1 MNKIYNNLLNNKK
14 PVCVWG
20 TGYIGLSTMA
30 FFSQKN
36 IKACGYDV
44 DKKLV
49 NNLSRGFIKN
59 DDFKK
64 WLGFE
69 IKPYVKKGKL
79 SFKSELSEIEKID
92 PEVNFVCIPT
102 EKNGKPLMS
111 ILQKT
116 IKNIKKVSS
125 SGIIIIES
133 TLTPGTADKIIQK
146 YLIKEIK
153 NKKFLFAI
161 APRRD
166 WFVDGTKN
174 LTNMDRVFGGINKES
189 SFLCKKILGIV
200 CRKLHMASSHQVA
213 EMVKSFEN
221 CYRHVDIALANQLSL
236 AYPKDNIRETLKLV
250 GTKWNIGTFYPGFGS
265 GGYCIPLSSKYVISG
280 SLKKKSLGILQQAI
294 KTDNHI
300 NILIANSVIKKK
312 CKKVGIL
319 GLSYKSNLKVSTLS
333 PIIPFIKKLK
343 SNKISVKIFDPYF
356 SNKEIKKIANANTF
370 KFPKD
375 LSSFDCIIYSV
386 NHYNFVKNKNKILRN
401 LKCKYFIDN
410 TGEFKNSLNTLK
422 AKKINYILSG
432 EKNWI

>member
-14 PVCVWG
+14 PICVWG

-30 FFSQKN
+30 FFSKKK
-36 IKACGYDV
+36 IKACGYDI

-49 NNLSRGFIKN
+49 KDLSRGFIKN

-69 IKPYVKKGKL
+69 IRPYIKKRKL
-79 SFKSELSEIEKID
+79 YFSSELSEIKKIN

-102 EKNGKPLMS
+102 EKNGKPLMN

-116 IKNIKKVSS
+116 IQNIKKVSS

-133 TLTPGTADKIIQK
+133 TLTPGTADKIVNR
-146 YLIKEIK
+146 YLKKDIKD
-153 NKKFLFAI
+153 KKFLFAV

-189 SFLCKKILGIV
+189 TILCNKILRIVCKK
-200 CRKLHMASSHQVA
+200 LHEASSHQVA

-265 GGYCIPLSSKYVISG
+265 GGYCIPLSSKYVLSG
-280 SLKKKSLGILQQAI
+280 SSKKKSLGILQQAI
-294 KTDNHI
+294 KTDSQI

-343 SNKISVKIFDPYF
+343 TKKISVKIFDPYF
-356 SNKEIKKIANANTF
+356 SKKEIKRITNTNTF

-386 NHYNFVKNKNKILRN
+386 NHNNFIKNRNKILKN
-401 LKCKYFIDN
+401 IKCKYFIDN
-410 TGEFKNSLNTLK
+410 TGEFKNNLNTFNK
-422 AKKINYILSG
+422 KKIKYILSG